1 MALSLH
7 CLEQHI
13 YHFYI
18 KSIFLNGKPY
28 LKAPVLV
35 NKKLF
40 TSTRTCKQEIIY
52 KYLLFSVLTQRS
64 ELWESYAF

>member
-1 MALSLH
+1 MKYVKLDFKDIL
-7 CLEQHI
+7 
-13 YHFYI
+13 F
-18 KSIFLNGKPY
+18 GKPY

>member
-1 MALSLH
+1 MF
-7 CLEQHI
+7 I
-13 YHFYI
+13 YSFFYHI
-18 KSIFLNGKPY
+18 KSYITLHMFKSLGKPY